1 MLSLIRLRLLCP
13 QVRGAPLIAIVA
25 MLGLA
30 VELATQSANAD
41 DTTTI
46 TSTTA
51 ADASKFI
58 LDKLEYLRTSR
69 PTAVNLFN
77 ACDEMSKLG
86 NQTICCHDY
95 YSHIGQTVNS
105 A

>member
-1 MLSLIRLRLLCP
+1 
-13 QVRGAPLIAIVA
+13 

-30 VELATQSANAD
+30 VELATHTANAD
-41 DTTTI
+41 DKATAA
-46 TSTTA
+46 TA

-77 ACDEMSKLG
+77 ACDEMGKLG
-86 NQTICCHDY
+86 DDAHMRDHN
-95 YSHIGQTVNS
+95 N
-105 A
+105 